1 MTHYTVEQLNRLDS
15 SAFESDIGSCCGA
28 KRWINGMTEARPFRD
43 KSQLLDAAERVAD
56 SLGEVDWVE
65 AFSHHP
71 KIGDVSS
78 LQKKFAATA
87 AWATLEQG
95 GTAAASLDV
104 LKELQELNLEYER
117 RHGFIFIVFAT
128 GKSAVE
134 MLVLLKSR
142 IANSRITEVRLAA
155 KEQRK
160 ITKLRLEKLLGE
172 VL

>member
-1 MTHYTVEQLNRLDS
+1 MAHYTVEQLNRADG
-15 SAFESDIGSCCGA
+15 ADFAAAAASCCGA
-28 KRWINGMTEARPFRD
+28 KLWIKGMTEARPFRD
-43 KSQLLDAAERVAD
+43 KSHLLAAAELVAD

-78 LQKKFAATA
+78 LQKKFATTA
-87 AWATLEQG
+87 AWATSEQG
-95 GTAAASLDV
+95 GAATASLEI
-104 LKELQELNLEYER
+104 LKELQDLNLEYER

-128 GKSAVE
+128 GKSAAE
-134 MLVLLKSR
+134 MLALLKSR
-142 IANSRITEVRLAA
+142 IANSRITEVQLAA

-160 ITKLRLEKLLGE
+160 ITKLRLEKLLGD